1 MCQTPAARELHINNH
16 HKKIINTIRQ
26 IMKFF
31 RFSFI
36 ALGILG
42 MVSCSKYPSGS
53 SRLLE
58 DLAVLTQYDVN
69 TNFGLYK
76 TYSIVDSIYY
86 VTGKDSSMVLNSDA
100 RLVLNQI
107 IGNMNLRGFKQV
119 AKTAKPDLGI
129 NVAAI
134 KTTTVSVFYPGWYW
148 GYPGYYPA
156 GWWGYGSGYYYP
168 YYPTYY
174 SSYTSGTLVMEM
186 VNFKAITPSGQIPV
200 VWDMF
205 IRGLFTGT
213 HTSTDMTNAIDQ
225 GFTQTPAIKTSL

>member
-1 MCQTPAARELHINNH
+1 
-16 HKKIINTIRQ
+16 
-26 IMKFF
+26 MKLLKL
-31 RFSFI
+31 SFI
-36 ALGILG
+36 ALGILA
-42 MVSCSKYPSGS
+42 MVSCSKYPTAS

-86 VTGKDSSMVLNSDA
+86 ITGKDSSMVLTPDA
-100 RLVLNQI
+100 KAVLNQI
-107 IGNMNLRGFKQV
+107 IGNMNARGFKKV

-134 KTTTVSVFYPGWYW
+134 KTTTVTVYYPGWYW

-156 GWWGYGSGYYYP
+156 GWWGYGNSYYYP

-174 SSYTSGTLVMEM
+174 SSYSAGTLVVET
-186 VNFKAITPSGQIPV
+186 VNFKAITDKGQVPV
-200 VWDMF
+200 VWDVF
-205 IRGLFTGT
+205 IRGLLTGT
-213 HTSTDMTNAIDQ
+213 HTISDVTSSIDQ
-225 GFTQTPAIKTSL
+225 AFTQTPAIKTNLP